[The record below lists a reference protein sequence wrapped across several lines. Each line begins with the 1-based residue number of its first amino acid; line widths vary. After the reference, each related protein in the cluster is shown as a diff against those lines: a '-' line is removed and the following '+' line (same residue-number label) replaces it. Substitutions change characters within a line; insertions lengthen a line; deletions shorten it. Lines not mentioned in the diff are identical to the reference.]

1 MRKILL
7 YYLLFIVESLSA
19 QTVVQ
24 KLDQAWSTFSK
35 DEQLRHAIVGFS
47 VVDSKTGKLIFERN
61 AQVGLAPASTQK
73 IITSVAAFELLGKEY
88 RYKTELGY
96 DGKIKEGIL
105 EGNLYLL
112 GSGDPTLGSWRWITT
127 KDSVLLSKWL
137 EAVRSAKIK
146 KITGSVSFD
155 WSRYSYQSIPD
166 GWPWQDIGNYYG
178 AGAYVLNWKENQFD
192 IKLKSGNQLNVPVQ
206 ILSTD
211 DNYVHELKTAGAG
224 SGDNAY
230 GYLPIGHGLALI
242 KGTIP
247 VNENSF
253 AISLADPDPIE
264 NILKSLGWWLE
275 LNSIH
280 SEPAEG
286 HHSNRNGSPFNVK
299 PIIIN
304 THWSPSLDS
313 INFYFLR
320 KSVNLYGEA
329 LVKTISYNN
338 TGIGDTEKGVD
349 ILRDFFVDNGFDKTA
364 LNIIDGSGLSPQNR
378 VTTDAL
384 VKVLQYAKT
393 RSWFSSFYNALPE
406 FNGMK
411 MKSGS
416 IGGVRAYAGYH
427 KATSGKEYSFCII
440 VNNFDGSSA
449 EIVKKMYKLLDIL
462 K

>member
-1 MRKILL
+1 
-7 YYLLFIVESLSA
+7 
-19 QTVVQ
+19 
-24 KLDQAWSTFSK
+24 
-35 DEQLRHAIVGFS
+35 
-47 VVDSKTGKLIFERN
+47 
-61 AQVGLAPASTQK
+61 
-73 IITSVAAFELLGKEY
+73 
-88 RYKTELGY
+88 
-96 DGKIKEGIL
+96 
-105 EGNLYLL
+105 
-112 GSGDPTLGSWRWITT
+112 
-127 KDSVLLSKWL
+127 
-137 EAVRSAKIK
+137 
-146 KITGSVSFD
+146 
-155 WSRYSYQSIPD
+155 
-166 GWPWQDIGNYYG
+166 
-178 AGAYVLNWKENQFD
+178 
-192 IKLKSGNQLNVPVQ
+192 
-206 ILSTD
+206 
-211 DNYVHELKTAGAG
+211 
-224 SGDNAY
+224 
-230 GYLPIGHGLALI
+230 LALI

-280 SEPAEG
+280 HEPAEG

-329 LVKTISYNN
+329 LVKTISYNK